1 MGWPSCP
8 LSKVNYGKRRKWDRN
23 VKEGRRRG
31 LTCTSRNPKQ
41 LQFCQFAGCMT
52 RGGGCVTED
61 AAYRANVVGDSDG
74 GFIVDDGDGLHK
86 VCAIGLQLLF
96 QEYQIGADSP
106 LALDDVD
113 VEVVALHLVDPEK
126 AKLAEAERDDLVL
139 WRQRCRV
146 ESLCLRKTQGS
157 WLHLV

>member
-1 MGWPSCP
+1 MSPSA
-8 LSKVNYGKRRKWDRN
+8 V
-23 VKEGRRRG
+23 
-31 LTCTSRNPKQ
+31 RNPKQ

-61 AAYRANVVGDSDG
+61 AAHGANVVGDSGG
-74 GFIVDDGDGLHK
+74 GFVVDDADGLHR

-96 QEYQIGADSP
+96 QERQIGAGSL

-126 AKLAEAERDDLVL
+126 AELAEAEGDDLVP
-139 WRQRCRV
+139 WRQRVRQRALPR
-146 ESLCLRKTQGS
+146 SS
-157 WLHLV
+157 A